1 MAVTL
6 TVAELL
12 AALRLGDSA
21 EEHAEVE
28 RLLTYATEAIEQH
41 APEAT
46 ETAMNEAVRRLAGFL
61 FDQPEAGRGDAYANA
76 LRNSGAQR
84 MLLPYRIHRAGYTD
98 AVASTQAA
106 IGTVGNPVT
115 GIDIVGGELVITFAD
130 GTVENLTSTPGMGG
144 DGTDQTAR
152 ELAAA
157 AQAEIDDHEA
167 SIHNTDAV
175 ARNAASA
182 AQSDIDGHEVSTH
195 NQDITA
201 RTAATSAQTAAD
213 TAQAD
218 IDDHEANHPGGGGG
232 GTDDQT
238 AAEVPVTA
246 TSFTGNLGSGDTDVQ
261 TALDTIDSL
270 SLGDG
275 GGEAGEAP
283 DRIVLADAVAVAATT
298 SPSPIALTEDV
309 VARQLLTFRMENSTA
324 ANTSPTFTILS
335 DDFLALTA
343 TPASPSDNGN
353 SIPVSVPR
361 ADLGTTGNAVGS
373 IWVYRQDD
381 SNLWIKSSRSFAYAV
396 TLTATPLDG
405 R

>member
-130 GTVENLTSTPGMGG
+130 GTVENLTSPPGMGG

-361 ADLGTTGNAVGS
+361 ADLAGCGRKV
-373 IWVYRQDD
+373 R
-381 SNLWIKSSRSFAYAV
+381 RSAAAYGASTV
-396 TLTATPLDG
+396 SAAFG
-405 R
+405 M